1 MSAAGTAPESVLS
14 TVGCPEMK
22 PRFNEQKATQAAARF
37 LKLANGKMNY
47 LKLIKLLYLLDR
59 ESLKRRGRPVTGDQY
74 YSMKLGP
81 VLSEVHDLITEPPAP
96 GDESFWAK
104 HISDPSHYEVA
115 LLDDPGGDKLSE
127 AEEELIDEIHG
138 AYGHYAPFELVDF
151 LHKILPEWKPIT
163 SGRQTL
169 SYSDVLTALGKSAE
183 EIKSI
188 EADID
193 YLAFVDSAFVT
204 R

>member
-59 ESLKRRGRPVTGDQY
+59 ESLNRRGRPVTGDQY

-81 VLSEVHDLITEPPAP
+81 VLSEASSSASAAIHRRRRSLVRRRFKSLFTFAP
-96 GDESFWAK
+96 VS
-104 HISDPSHYEVA
+104 EVCM
-115 LLDDPGGDKLSE
+115 DDRNIP
-127 AEEELIDEIHG
+127 
-138 AYGHYAPFELVDF
+138 
-151 LHKILPEWKPIT
+151 
-163 SGRQTL
+163 
-169 SYSDVLTALGKSAE
+169 
-183 EIKSI
+183 
-188 EADID
+188 
-193 YLAFVDSAFVT
+193 
-204 R
+204 